1 MKKNLSAI
9 LFTFIVNISFGQI
22 TNSELYN
29 FGSGLTIGS
38 SATFSYLYRQPNL
51 TNNTVIK
58 KSLIAGTTI
67 GLVKETHD
75 VAKYGIKNFDV
86 KDIISLSLG
95 TVAGSLI
102 VNELQ
107 KKFRK
112 KPNYRNCPQF

>member
-1 MKKNLSAI
+1 MKKFLSVTLFIFI
-9 LFTFIVNISFGQI
+9 LKISFGQI

-29 FGSGLTIGS
+29 FGSGFTIGS

-86 KDIISLSLG
+86 KDVISISLG
-95 TVAGSLI
+95 TVTGSLI
-102 VNELQ
+102 VNELR

-112 KPNYRNCPQF
+112 KHSYRVCPQF